1 MARNTVPLDQIIND
15 FIITIADDDY
25 AGNASDT
32 QIRTHALRGI
42 RELGFDVSKKI
53 KSLKLKVDSTN
64 NTVELPDDYVDWSKI
79 GSVGTDGIIY
89 VLGENKN
96 INYSQSYAD
105 TTGTAV
111 DNAASA
117 ADSDGDGLNDRID
130 SKSAT
135 SGSSSSSDSL
145 SQGFNSFIFRN
156 YVYGAA
162 NALYGIGGGHRN
174 GQFRVNLDQNRIE
187 IDTASNVSEVVIEYI
202 ADEAR
207 SKNPSVNVYA
217 EEALMAYMY
226 YKIIERKASV
236 PMGEKQRARQEYY
249 NERRKAN
256 SRIKSFTKDDALRTI
271 RKNYKQAPKF

>member
-1 MARNTVPLDQIIND
+1 MARNTVPLNQIIND
-15 FIITIADDDY
+15 FIITMGDDDY
-25 AGNASDT
+25 AGGASDT

-42 RELGFDVSKKI
+42 RELGFDVSRKI
-53 KSLKLKVDSTN
+53 RSLKLTIDSSN
-64 NTVELPDDYVDWSKI
+64 NTVELPDDYVDWSKVGI
-79 GSVGTDGIIY
+79 VGSDGVVY

-96 INYSQSYAD
+96 LNYSQAYANAS
-105 TTGTAV
+105 GEKV
-111 DNAASA
+111 GNAASA
-117 ADSDGDGLNDRID
+117 VDSDGDGVYDRID
-130 SKSAT
+130 SKTGT
-135 SGSSSSSDSL
+135 SGSPSSADSL
-145 SQGFNSFIFRN
+145 SQGFNSYIFRN
-156 YVYGAA
+156 YVYGAS
-162 NALYGIGGGHRN
+162 NALYGIGGGHTQ

-187 IDTASNVSEVVIEYI
+187 VDTASGTSELVIEYV

-236 PMGEKQRARQEYY
+236 PANEKARARQEYY

-256 SRIKSFTKDDALRTI
+256 ARIKSFTKEEAMKTI

>member
-1 MARNTVPLDQIIND
+1 MARNTVPLNQIIND

-105 TTGTAV
+105 ATGTAV

-117 ADSDGDGLNDRID
+117 ADSDGDGVNDRID

-135 SGSSSSSDSL
+135 SGSSSNSDSL

-187 IDTASNVSEVVIEYI
+187 IDTASNVSEVVIEYV

-256 SRIKSFTKDDALRTI
+256 SRIKSFTKEDALRTI

>member
-1 MARNTVPLDQIIND
+1 MFPSHDL
-15 FIITIADDDY
+15 
-25 AGNASDT
+25 
-32 QIRTHALRGI
+32 
-42 RELGFDVSKKI
+42 E
-53 KSLKLKVDSTN
+53 VDSTN

-105 TTGTAV
+105 ATGTAV

-117 ADSDGDGLNDRID
+117 ADSDGDGVNDRID

-135 SGSSSSSDSL
+135 SGSSSNSDSL

-187 IDTASNVSEVVIEYI
+187 IDTASNVSEVVIEYV

-226 YKIIERKASV
+226 YKIIERKAL
-236 PMGEKQRARQEYY
+236 G
-249 NERRKAN
+249 
-256 SRIKSFTKDDALRTI
+256 
-271 RKNYKQAPKF
+271 